1 MIDHENH
8 AEWEFLVQLQMQ
20 QHCDR
25 QKRIDRVF
33 RYLKKNWNV
42 FGNFSFKNEASGEV
56 LLRSKN
62 DQNSEENLK
71 SLVPYTKSMKHLN
84 FRAKNHIEIPW
95 L

>member
-33 RYLKKNWNV
+33 RHLKIKIFEHLRFQIWGFGRGLASLQNWPK
-42 FGNFSFKNEASGEV
+42 FEGFF
-56 LLRSKN
+56 
-62 DQNSEENLK
+62 
-71 SLVPYTKSMKHLN
+71 LN
-84 FRAKNHIEIPW
+84 FGVKIQIFIDSAP
-95 L
+95 

>member
-33 RYLKKNWNV
+33 RYLKNLE
-42 FGNFSFKNEASGEV
+42 FLGNFSSNKEASGEV

-62 DQNSEENLK
+62 
-71 SLVPYTKSMKHLN
+71 
-84 FRAKNHIEIPW
+84 HIEILW
-95 L
+95 ILGFSNFSLILLEF

>member
-33 RYLKKNWNV
+33 RHLKIKI
-42 FGNFSFKNEASGEV
+42 FEHLRFENEASGEV
-56 LLRSKN
+56 LFRSKI
-62 DQNSEENLK
+62 DQKRENLK
-71 SLVPYTKSMKHLN
+71 IDG
-84 FRAKNHIEIPW
+84 FF
-95 L
+95 

>member
-33 RYLKKNWNV
+33 RYLKNLE
-42 FGNFSFKNEASGEV
+42 FLGNFGSNKEASGRV
-56 LLRSKN
+56 LLRSKI

-84 FRAKNHIEIPW
+84 FRAKNHIENPW